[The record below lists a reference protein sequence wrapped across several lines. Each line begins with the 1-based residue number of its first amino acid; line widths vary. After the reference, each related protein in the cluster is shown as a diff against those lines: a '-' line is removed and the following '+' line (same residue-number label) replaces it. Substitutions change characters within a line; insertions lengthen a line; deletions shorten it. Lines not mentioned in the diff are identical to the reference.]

1 VHPAAAT
8 AIRGTVAAMAMTGM
22 RRVSVGLGL
31 VEETPPEEL
40 VEEGAPDLAR
50 SPLRAHPG

>member
-1 VHPAAAT
+1 MVAA

-22 RRVSVGLGL
+22 RRVSLGLGL

-40 VEEGAPDLAR
+40 VEDGAPDFAKRILPSGGR
-50 SPLRAHPG
+50 R